1 MKTPKRVVVKLGT
14 QIVIEDSKLAEGRLQ
29 EIVESCH
36 RLAVTGRE
44 FIFVSS
50 GAVGLGRAVLGLDR
64 KVDLQEKQ
72 ACAAVGQGLLMN
84 SYRQIFGT
92 RDWMTAQLLLTAD
105 DFSHRKRYLNL
116 RSTMETLLKMGVA
129 PIINENDPVS
139 TMELQEDGRV
149 KSFGD
154 NDKLSALVAGKLGAD
169 LLIILTDVE
178 GVYAENPRENPK
190 AERIEVIDSFQR
202 LSSIKFGSGSKLGRG
217 GMQSKLDAARVA
229 AICGVRTVICSGLE
243 PGTLSRVLAGEA
255 AGTLVLPQSALP
267 GRKRWIGLSSG
278 SVGAVVVNEGAKK
291 ALVEKR
297 ASLLPSG
304 VVDAEGEFKAMDVV
318 SIIDEQKV
326 ELGRGIVNFGAK
338 DIRKILGRHS
348 KEIAKVLGE
357 TPYDTVIGRDNL
369 VIFEEYQK

>member
-1 MKTPKRVVVKLGT
+1 MKAPKRIVVKLGT
-14 QIVIEDSKLAEGRLQ
+14 QIVIENGTFALARIE
-29 EIVESCH
+29 EIVTACH
-36 RLAVTGRE
+36 AHAEKGRE

-50 GAVGLGRAVLGLDR
+50 GAVGLGRGVLGLER

-84 SYRQIFGT
+84 AYRQVFG
-92 RDWMTAQLLLTAD
+92 RHEWMTAQLLLTAD

-139 TMELQEDGRV
+139 TMELQEDGRI

-169 LLIILTDVE
+169 LLIILTDVG
-178 GVYAENPRENPK
+178 GVYAENPRENPN
-190 AERIEVIDSFQR
+190 AERIDVIDSFQK
-202 LSSIKFGSGSKLGRG
+202 LSSIKFGSSSKLGRG

-229 AICGVRTVICSGLE
+229 AICGVQTVIASGLE
-243 PGTLSRVLAGEA
+243 SGTIARVLSGER

-278 SVGAVVVNEGAKK
+278 AVGAVVVNEGAKK

-304 VVDAEGEFKAMDVV
+304 VVATEGEFKALDVV
-318 SIIDEQKV
+318 SIVDERKI

-338 DIRKILGRHS
+338 DVRKILGKHS
-348 KEIAKVLGE
+348 REIAKLLGE
-357 TPYDTVIGRDNL
+357 TPHDTVIGRDNL

>member
-1 MKTPKRVVVKLGT
+1 MKTSHRIVIKFGT
-14 QIVIEDSKLAEGRLQ
+14 QIVIENGEFAEKRLTTMISACAKLAQ
-29 EIVESCH
+29 
-36 RLAVTGRE
+36 TGRE

-50 GAVGLGRAVLGLDR
+50 GAVGLGRSILKLER
-64 KVDLQEKQ
+64 KISLQEKQ

-84 SYRQIFGT
+84 AYRKVFAEHE
-92 RDWMTAQLLLTAD
+92 WMTAQLLLTAD

-116 RSTMETLLKMGVA
+116 KATLESLLKMGVA

-139 TMELQEDGRV
+139 TMELQEEGRI

-169 LLIILTDVE
+169 LLIILTDVD
-178 GVYAENPRENPK
+178 GVYEENPRENPRAK
-190 AERIEVIDSFQR
+190 RIEVIDSFQK
-202 LSSIKFGSGSKLGRG
+202 LSSIKFGETSKAGRG

-229 AICGVRTVICSGLE
+229 AICGVRTIITSGLDE
-243 PGTLSRVLAGEA
+243 NGLTSALADKPQ
-255 AGTLVLPQSALP
+255 GTLVLPQSAIP

-278 SVGAVVVNEGAKK
+278 ATGAIVVNDGAKK

-304 VVDAEGEFKAMDVV
+304 VVGVDGEFKANDVV
-318 SIIDEQKV
+318 SIVDEQKV
-326 ELGRGIVNFGAK
+326 EIGRGIVNFSVR
-338 DIRKILGRHS
+338 DIKKIQGQHSREIRNILGAES
-348 KEIAKVLGE
+348 EDV
-357 TPYDTVIGRDNL
+357 VIGRDDL